1 MDVREFVI
9 RLVLDAMGFR
19 RQVESVQHELDNL
32 GQSGGR
38 AAREAGAGVDDLSR
52 AAAAAGTELRDV
64 GRQAHRAGEQ
74 AAQGAQKSSSAW
86 GQFGETVAKVTA
98 FFGGAALIGGA
109 VSSYTQEVNAISNM
123 SSMLGMSMEEWQG
136 WQEAAKQTGIDA
148 ENLGTRMADLGDWMQ
163 DLALHESGPLAD
175 AVKDM
180 GVSFTDA
187 SGNVVSLEE
196 GMLRLAAATEGMDRQ
211 KATSLLTQMG
221 FDEQTIPLI
230 IKGRKGVEEL
240 VRAGKEA
247 AIYSERDRENA
258 RKMSE
263 AWNGLTKIWAAAS
276 GTLMRILGPAFE
288 WMASAFS
295 SFAGWV
301 RKNEDSIKV
310 YLAAIAG
317 VIAVALTPAL
327 WGMASAAWAAI
338 APFLPFIALIAGLAL
353 VIDDLI
359 VYIQGGESALSDF
372 WSIFGTGEEI
382 LARLQA
388 MWEGLKT
395 AIGAVLDIVKALVGW
410 FAALLNGDLQGMID
424 QAWKLWE
431 AFKSLGNVLGNLIG
445 WLGEKL
451 AGLLPDWAKDLL
463 GLSGGGEEKANAA
476 QAAAAAGGANA
487 KAAFDMAATGGVG
500 SPAAMP
506 QPYNAAAL
514 PPASPAALGPA
525 GGQTVNNSKQVT
537 TTVTVGEI
545 NVQSNSAD
553 PNAVAQAVPNALSG
567 QVAQAATAYGT

>member
-19 RQVESVQHELDNL
+19 QQVESAQHELDAL
-32 GQSGGR
+32 GMTAQKASQQ
-38 AAREAGAGVDDLSR
+38 AGAGLDDVSR
-52 AAAAAGTELRDV
+52 AAAETSHELRDV
-64 GRQAHRAGEQ
+64 GRQASRAGEQ
-74 AAQGAQKSSSAW
+74 AAQGAQKSASAW
-86 GQFGETVAKVTA
+86 GSFGETVAKVTA

-187 SGNVVSLEE
+187 SGKVVSLEE

-230 IKGRKGVEEL
+230 LKGRKGIEEL

-263 AWNGLTKIWAAAS
+263 VWNSLTKVWTAAS

-288 WMASAFS
+288 WMASALS
-295 SFAGWV
+295 SFSDWV

-327 WGMASAAWAAI
+327 WGMATAAWAAI

-359 VYIQGGESALSDF
+359 VYIQGGESALGDF
-372 WSIFGTGEEI
+372 WGMFGTGEEI

-445 WLGEKL
+445 WLGKKL

-476 QAAAAAGGANA
+476 QAAAAAGDANA

-500 SPAAMP
+500 SPASM
-506 QPYNAAAL
+506 L
-514 PPASPAALGPA
+514 PPASPAALGPS
-525 GGQTVNNSKQVT
+525 GGGAVYNSKA
-537 TTVTVGEI
+537 
-545 NVQSNSAD
+545 VQNTFSFNGGIHVESNNAD
-553 PNAVAQAVPNALSG
+553 PRAVANEIPMAFKDTVAQAETG
-567 QVAQAATAYGT
+567 FGT

>member
-19 RQVESVQHELDNL
+19 QQVESAQHELDAL
-32 GQSGGR
+32 GTTAQKASQQ
-38 AAREAGAGVDDLSR
+38 AGAGLDDVSR
-52 AAAAAGTELRDV
+52 AAAETSHELRDV
-64 GRQAHRAGEQ
+64 GRQASRAGEQ
-74 AAQGAQKSSSAW
+74 AAQGAQKSASAW
-86 GQFGETVAKVTA
+86 GSFGETVAKVTA

-187 SGNVVSLEE
+187 SGKVVSLEE

-230 IKGRKGVEEL
+230 LKGRKGIEEL

-263 AWNGLTKIWAAAS
+263 AWSSLTKVWTAAS
-276 GTLMRILGPAFE
+276 GTLIRILGPAFE
-288 WMASAFS
+288 WMASALS
-295 SFAGWV
+295 SFSDWV

-327 WGMASAAWAAI
+327 WGMATAAWAAI

-359 VYIQGGESALSDF
+359 VYIQGGESALGDF
-372 WSIFGTGEEI
+372 WAIFGTGEEI

-445 WLGEKL
+445 WLGKKL
-451 AGLLPDWAKDLL
+451 AGLLPDWAKDML

-476 QAAAAAGGANA
+476 QAAAAAGDADA

-500 SPAAMP
+500 PPASL
-506 QPYNAAAL
+506 L
-514 PPASPAALGPA
+514 PPASPATLGPA
-525 GGQTVNNSKQVT
+525 GGGAVYNSKA
-537 TTVTVGEI
+537 
-545 NVQSNSAD
+545 VQNTFSFNGGIHVESNNAD
-553 PNAVAQAVPNALSG
+553 PRAVANEIPMAFKDTVAQAETG
-567 QVAQAATAYGT
+567 FGT

>member
-19 RQVESVQHELDNL
+19 QQVESAQHELDAL
-32 GQSGGR
+32 GTTAQKASQQ
-38 AAREAGAGVDDLSR
+38 AGAGLDDVSR
-52 AAAAAGTELRDV
+52 AAAETSHELRDV
-64 GRQAHRAGEQ
+64 GRQASRAGEQ
-74 AAQGAQKSSSAW
+74 AAQGAQKSASAW
-86 GQFGETVAKVTA
+86 GSFGETVAKVTA

-163 DLALHESGPLAD
+163 DFALHESGPLAD

-180 GVSFTDA
+180 GVRFTDA
-187 SGNVVSLEE
+187 SGKVVSLEE

-211 KATSLLTQMG
+211 KATSLLTQIG

-230 IKGRKGVEEL
+230 LKGRKGIEEL
-240 VRAGKEA
+240 VRAGKEV
-247 AIYSERDRENA
+247 AIYSARDRENA

-263 AWNGLTKIWAAAS
+263 AWNSLTKVWTAAS
-276 GTLMRILGPAFE
+276 GTLIRILGPAFE
-288 WMASAFS
+288 WMASALS
-295 SFAGWV
+295 SFSDWV

-327 WGMASAAWAAI
+327 WGMATAAWAAI

-359 VYIQGGESALSDF
+359 VYIQGGESALGDF
-372 WSIFGTGEEI
+372 WAMFGTGEEI
-382 LARLQA
+382 LASLQA

-410 FAALLNGDLQGMID
+410 FAALLSGNLQGMID

-431 AFKSLGNVLGNLIG
+431 AFKSLGDVLGNLIG
-445 WLGEKL
+445 WLGDKL

-463 GLSGGGEEKANAA
+463 GLSGGGEDKANAA
-476 QAAAAAGGANA
+476 QAAAAAGDANA

-500 SPAAMP
+500 SPASM
-506 QPYNAAAL
+506 L
-514 PPASPAALGPA
+514 PPSSPAALGPA
-525 GGQTVNNSKQVT
+525 GGGTVNNSKQVT
-537 TTVTVGEI
+537 NTVTVGEI
-545 NVQSNSAD
+545 NVQSSSAD
-553 PNAVAQAVPNALSG
+553 PNAVAQAVPNALRG
-567 QVAQAATAYGT
+567 QVAQAETAFGT

>member
-19 RQVESVQHELDNL
+19 REVENAQRDLDNL
-32 GQSGGR
+32 GQAGER
-38 AAREAGAGVDDLSR
+38 AAREAGAGLDDLSR
-52 AAAAAGTELRDV
+52 AAADAGNDLRNA
-64 GRQAHRAGEQ
+64 GRQGREAGER
-74 AAQGAQKSSSAW
+74 AAQGAQQATSAW
-86 GQFGETVAKVTA
+86 GSFGETVAKVTA

-109 VSSYTQEVNAISNM
+109 AANYTQEVNAISNM
-123 SSMLGMSMEEWQG
+123 SSMLGMSMEQWQG

-187 SGNVVSLEE
+187 SGQVVSLEE

-211 KATSLLTQMG
+211 KATSLLTQIG

-230 IKGRKGVEEL
+230 LKGRKGVEDL

-247 AIYSERDRENA
+247 AIYSARDRENA
-258 RKMSE
+258 RKMSD
-263 AWNGLTKIWAAAS
+263 AWSSLTKVWTAAS
-276 GTLMRILGPAFE
+276 ATLIRILGPAFE
-288 WMASAFS
+288 WMASTFG
-295 SFAGWV
+295 SFASWV

-317 VIAVALTPAL
+317 IIAVAMTPAL
-327 WGMASAAWAAI
+327 WGMATAAWAAI
-338 APFLPFIALIAGLAL
+338 APFAPFIALIAGLAL

-359 VYIQGGESALSDF
+359 VYIQGGESALGDF
-372 WSIFGTGEEI
+372 WGMFGTGEEI

-431 AFKSLGNVLGNLIG
+431 AFKSLGSVLGGIIG
-445 WLGEKL
+445 WLGDKL

-463 GLSGGGEEKANAA
+463 GLSGGGEDKANAA
-476 QAAAAAGGANA
+476 QAAAAAGDANA

-500 SPAAMP
+500 APASM
-506 QPYNAAAL
+506 L

-525 GGQTVNNSKQVT
+525 GGGGSVNNSKQVT

-553 PNAVAQAVPNALSG
+553 PNAVAQAVPNALRG
-567 QVAQAATAYGT
+567 QVAQAETAFGT

>member
-19 RQVESVQHELDNL
+19 QQVESAQHELDAL
-32 GQSGGR
+32 GTTAQKASQQ
-38 AAREAGAGVDDLSR
+38 AGAGLDDVSR
-52 AAAAAGTELRDV
+52 AAAETSHELRDV
-64 GRQAHRAGEQ
+64 GRQASRAGEQ
-74 AAQGAQKSSSAW
+74 AAQGAQKSASAW
-86 GQFGETVAKVTA
+86 GSFGETVAKVTA

-187 SGNVVSLEE
+187 SGKVVSLEE

-230 IKGRKGVEEL
+230 LKGRKGIEEL

-263 AWNGLTKIWAAAS
+263 AWNSLTKVWTAAS
-276 GTLMRILGPAFE
+276 GTLIRILGPAFE
-288 WMASAFS
+288 WMASALS
-295 SFAGWV
+295 SFSDWV

-327 WGMASAAWAAI
+327 WGMATAAWAAI

-359 VYIQGGESALSDF
+359 VYIQGGESALGDF
-372 WSIFGTGEEI
+372 WAMFGTGEEI

-410 FAALLNGDLQGMID
+410 FAALLSGNLQGMID

-476 QAAAAAGGANA
+476 QAAAAAGDANA

-500 SPAAMP
+500 SPASM
-506 QPYNAAAL
+506 L

-525 GGQTVNNSKQVT
+525 GGGTVNNSKQVT

-545 NVQSNSAD
+545 NVQSNSSD
-553 PNAVAQAVPNALSG
+553 PNAVAQAVPNALSS
-567 QVAQAATAYGT
+567 QVAQSATAYGT

>member
-19 RQVESVQHELDNL
+19 QQVESAQHELDAL
-32 GQSGGR
+32 GTTAQKASQQ
-38 AAREAGAGVDDLSR
+38 AGAGLDDVSR
-52 AAAAAGTELRDV
+52 AAAETSHELRDV
-64 GRQAHRAGEQ
+64 GRQASRAGEQ
-74 AAQGAQKSSSAW
+74 AAQGAQKSASAW
-86 GQFGETVAKVTA
+86 GSFGETVAKVTA

-187 SGNVVSLEE
+187 SGKVVSLEE

-230 IKGRKGVEEL
+230 LKGRKGIEEL

-263 AWNGLTKIWAAAS
+263 AWNSLTKVWTGAS
-276 GTLMRILGPAFE
+276 GTLIRILGPAFE
-288 WMASAFS
+288 WMASTLGD
-295 SFAGWV
+295 FANWV

-327 WGMASAAWAAI
+327 WGMATAAWAAI

-359 VYIQGGESALSDF
+359 VYIQGGESALGDF
-372 WSIFGTGEEI
+372 WAMFGTGEEI

-431 AFKSLGNVLGNLIG
+431 AFKSLGNVLGDLIG

-476 QAAAAAGGANA
+476 QAAAAAGDADA

-500 SPAAMP
+500 SPASM
-506 QPYNAAAL
+506 L

-525 GGQTVNNSKQVT
+525 GGQTVNSSKQVT

-553 PNAVAQAVPNALSG
+553 PNAVAQAVPNALSS
-567 QVAQAATAYGT
+567 QVAQSATAYGT

>member
-9 RLVLDAMGFR
+9 RLILDAVGFR
-19 RQVESVQHELDNL
+19 TQVENAQRDLDNL

-38 AAREAGAGVDDLSR
+38 AAREAGNDLR
-52 AAAAAGTELRDV
+52 NA
-64 GRQAHRAGEQ
+64 GRQGLEAGER
-74 AAQGAQKSSSAW
+74 AAQGARQASSAW
-86 GQFGETVAKVTA
+86 GQFGETVAKVAA

-109 VSSYTQEVNAISNM
+109 VSNYTQEVNAISNM
-123 SSMLGMSMEEWQG
+123 SSMLGMSMEQWQG
-136 WQEAAKQTGIDA
+136 WQEAARQTGIDA

-187 SGNVVSLEE
+187 SGKVVSLEE

-211 KATSLLTQMG
+211 KATSLLTQIG

-247 AIYSERDRENA
+247 AIYSQRDKDNA
-258 RKMSE
+258 KKMSE
-263 AWNGLTKIWAAAS
+263 AWSSLTKVWTAAS
-276 GTLMRILGPAFE
+276 ATLIRILGLAFE
-288 WMASAFS
+288 WMASTFG
-295 SFAGWV
+295 SFASWV

-310 YLAAIAG
+310 YLTAIAG
-317 VIAVALTPAL
+317 IIAVAVTPAL
-327 WGMASAAWAAI
+327 WGMATAAWAAI
-338 APFLPFIALIAGLAL
+338 APFLPFIAIIAGLAL
-353 VIDDLI
+353 AIDDLI
-359 VYIQGGESALSDF
+359 VYIQGGESALGDF
-372 WSIFGTGEEI
+372 WGMFGTGEEI
-382 LARLQA
+382 LSRLQA

-395 AIGAVLDIVKALVGW
+395 AIGAVLDIVKSLVGW
-410 FAALLNGDLQGMID
+410 FAALLNGDMQGMID

-431 AFKSLGNVLGNLIG
+431 AFKSLGNVLGGLIG

-451 AGLLPDWAKDLL
+451 AGLLPDWAREFL
-463 GLSGGGEEKANAA
+463 GLSGGGEEKANTV
-476 QAAAAAGGANA
+476 QAAEAAGDDDKN
-487 KAAFDMAATGGVG
+487 AAFDMAATGGLG
-500 SPAAMP
+500 SPASMLP
-506 QPYNAAAL
+506 SYNAAAL

-553 PNAVAQAVPNALSG
+553 PNAVAQAIPNELRG
-567 QVAQAATAYGT
+567 QVAQAETAFGT

>member
-19 RQVESVQHELDNL
+19 QQVESAQHELDAL
-32 GQSGGR
+32 GTTAEKASQQ
-38 AAREAGAGVDDLSR
+38 AGAGLDDVAR
-52 AAAAAGTELRDV
+52 AAAAAGTDLRDV
-64 GRQAHRAGEQ
+64 GQQARRAGEQ
-74 AAQGAQKSSSAW
+74 AAQGAHKGASAW
-86 GQFGETVAKVTA
+86 GSFGETVAKVTA

-187 SGNVVSLEE
+187 SGKVVSLEE

-230 IKGRKGVEEL
+230 LKGRKGIEEL

-263 AWNGLTKIWAAAS
+263 AWNSLTKVWTAAS
-276 GTLMRILGPAFE
+276 GTLIRILGPAFE
-288 WMASAFS
+288 WMASALS
-295 SFAGWV
+295 SFSDWV

-327 WGMASAAWAAI
+327 WGMATAAWAAI

-359 VYIQGGESALSDF
+359 VYIQGGESALGDF
-372 WSIFGTGEEI
+372 WAIFGTGEEI

-410 FAALLNGDLQGMID
+410 FAALLSGNLQGMID

-431 AFKSLGNVLGNLIG
+431 AFKSLGNVLGDLIG

-476 QAAAAAGGANA
+476 QAAAAAGDADA

-500 SPAAMP
+500 SPASM
-506 QPYNAAAL
+506 L

-525 GGQTVNNSKQVT
+525 GGGTVNNSKQVT

-553 PNAVAQAVPNALSG
+553 PNAVAQAVPNALSS
-567 QVAQAATAYGT
+567 QVAQSATAYGT

>member
-19 RQVESVQHELDNL
+19 QQVEAAQKDLDEM
-32 GQSGGR
+32 GR
-38 AAREAGAGVDDLSR
+38 AAEKASQQAGAGLDDVSR
-52 AAAAAGTELRDV
+52 AAAETSHELRDV
-64 GRQAHRAGEQ
+64 GQQARRAGEQ
-74 AAQGAQKSSSAW
+74 AAQGAQKSASAW
-86 GQFGETVAKVTA
+86 GSFGETVAKVTA

-187 SGNVVSLEE
+187 SGKVVSLEE

-230 IKGRKGVEEL
+230 LKGRKGIEEL

-263 AWNGLTKIWAAAS
+263 AWNSLTKVWTAAS

-288 WMASAFS
+288 WMASALS
-295 SFAGWV
+295 SFSDWV

-317 VIAVALTPAL
+317 VLAVALTPAL
-327 WGMASAAWAAI
+327 WGMATAAWAAI
-338 APFLPFIALIAGLAL
+338 APFAPFIALIAGLAL

-359 VYIQGGESALSDF
+359 VYIQGGESALGDF
-372 WSIFGTGEEI
+372 WAMFGTGEEI

-431 AFKSLGNVLGNLIG
+431 AFKSLGNVLGDLIG

-476 QAAAAAGGANA
+476 QAAAAAGDADA

-500 SPAAMP
+500 SPASM
-506 QPYNAAAL
+506 L

-525 GGQTVNNSKQVT
+525 GGQTVNSSKQVT

-553 PNAVAQAVPNALSG
+553 PNAVAQAVPNALSS
-567 QVAQAATAYGT
+567 QVAQSATAYGT

>member
-9 RLVLDAMGFR
+9 RLILDAVGFR
-19 RQVESVQHELDNL
+19 TQVENAQRDLDNL

-38 AAREAGAGVDDLSR
+38 AAREAGNDLR
-52 AAAAAGTELRDV
+52 NA
-64 GRQAHRAGEQ
+64 GRQGLEAGER
-74 AAQGAQKSSSAW
+74 AAQGARQASSAW
-86 GQFGETVAKVTA
+86 GQFGETVAKVAA

-109 VSSYTQEVNAISNM
+109 VSNYTQEVNAISNM
-123 SSMLGMSMEEWQG
+123 SSMLGMSMEQWQG
-136 WQEAAKQTGIDA
+136 WQEAARQTGIDA

-187 SGNVVSLEE
+187 SGKVVSLEE

-211 KATSLLTQMG
+211 KATSLLTQIG

-247 AIYSERDRENA
+247 AIYSQRDKDNA
-258 RKMSE
+258 KKMSE
-263 AWNGLTKIWAAAS
+263 AWSSLTKVWTAAS
-276 GTLMRILGPAFE
+276 ATLVRVLGPAFE
-288 WMASAFS
+288 WMASTFGN
-295 SFAGWV
+295 FASWV
-301 RKNEDSIKV
+301 LKNEDSIKV
-310 YLAAIAG
+310 YLSAIAG
-317 VIAVALTPAL
+317 IIAVAVTPAL
-327 WGMASAAWAAI
+327 WGMATAAWAALG
-338 APFLPFIALIAGLAL
+338 PFAPFIALIAGLSL

-359 VYIQGGESALSDF
+359 VYIQGGESALGDF
-372 WSIFGTGEEI
+372 WGMFGTGEEI

-388 MWEGLKT
+388 MWDGLKT
-395 AIGAVLDIVKALVGW
+395 AIGAVLDIVKSLVGW
-410 FAALLNGDLQGMID
+410 LAALLSGNLQGMID

-431 AFKSLGNVLGNLIG
+431 AFKSLGGVLSGLVS
-445 WLGEKL
+445 WLGDKL
-451 AGLLPDWAKDLL
+451 AGLLPDWAKKFL
-463 GLSGGGEEKANAA
+463 GLSGDGENSDASQPSHNAKMDA
-476 QAAAAAGGANA
+476 QEMGTAGGAPRT
-487 KAAFDMAATGGVG
+487 D
-500 SPAAMP
+500 MP

-553 PNAVAQAVPNALSG
+553 PNAVAQAIPNELRG
-567 QVAQAATAYGT
+567 QVAQAETAFGT

>member
-476 QAAAAAGGANA
+476 QAAAAGGANA